1 MPRAYFLGMSDPHTN
16 EFPTEHL
23 YRPSGAA
30 DAIRERT
37 FPVAVRGYDRQAV
50 DDFVQEMAQLI
61 TELEGL
67 QSREAVIQRALDQV
81 GEETAGILQRA
92 HETAD
97 EIAARSRAQAEGRI
111 QRADREAEITRRDS
125 DAYAEQVVVDTR
137 ILWEERKRLIE
148 DVRQLA
154 DEVLATADDAIERVK
169 LPEPL
174 RQAEAEAA
182 PADPPTAEV
191 ELDLLPG
198 GAAQGEPG
206 LPEPGLP
213 EDAGLPDEVGT
224 EESPALPDQSELAD
238 EEPPAAD
245 PGLVESDEPPG
256 PDDQPRGE
264 DRRGGGAPAPPPMP
278 GTQPQTPAGAAPPR
292 GLHPPDAAGEPSVY
306 DTRRPTPGSDA

>member
-1 MPRAYFLGMSDPHTN
+1 MSDPHTN

-174 RQAEAEAA
+174 RQAEAQAA
-182 PADPPTAEV
+182 PGDPPTAEV

-198 GAAQGEPG
+198 GAAQG
-206 LPEPGLP
+206 EPGLP

-238 EEPPAAD
+238 EEPPPAD
-245 PGLVESDEPPG
+245 PPLHESDEPPA
-256 PDDQPRGE
+256 PDDQPRGAGPPWRRSARPAAHAGHPTA
-264 DRRGGGAPAPPPMP
+264 DAGRSRTSAGAPSARRGGRALRLRH
-278 GTQPQTPAGAAPPR
+278 PQAHAG
-292 GLHPPDAAGEPSVY
+292 
-306 DTRRPTPGSDA
+306 

>member
-1 MPRAYFLGMSDPHTN
+1 MSDPHTN
-16 EFPTEHL
+16 DFPTEHL

-30 DAIRERT
+30 DQIRERT
-37 FPVAVRGYDRQAV
+37 FPVAVRGYDRHAV
-50 DDFVQEMAQLI
+50 DAFVQEMAQLV

-97 EIAARSRAQAEGRI
+97 EIASRSRAQAEGRI

-154 DEVLATADDAIERVK
+154 DEVLATADDAIERVQ

-174 RQAEAEAA
+174 REAEAESA

-198 GAAQGEPG
+198 GAGEGEPG
-206 LPEPGLP
+206 LPEDEGLP
-213 EDAGLPDEVGT
+213 EEVGT
-224 EESPALPDQSELAD
+224 EESPALPEDAALPEEGGPLEEGHQPALGGEPPPEPPPPESELPED
-238 EEPPAAD
+238 EPRGQSRRAGGMPAA
-245 PGLVESDEPPG
+245 PPI
-256 PDDQPRGE
+256 
-264 DRRGGGAPAPPPMP
+264 P

-292 GLHPPDAAGEPSVY
+292 GLEPPDAAGEPSIY
-306 DTRRPTPGSDA
+306 DTRSPAPGDDT

>member
-1 MPRAYFLGMSDPHTN
+1 MSDPHTN

-174 RQAEAEAA
+174 RQAEAEA
-182 PADPPTAEV
+182 
-191 ELDLLPG
+191 
-198 GAAQGEPG
+198 GAGRS
-206 LPEPGLP
+206 
-213 EDAGLPDEVGT
+213 PDG
-224 EESPALPDQSELAD
+224 
-238 EEPPAAD
+238 
-245 PGLVESDEPPG
+245 
-256 PDDQPRGE
+256 
-264 DRRGGGAPAPPPMP
+264 
-278 GTQPQTPAGAAPPR
+278 
-292 GLHPPDAAGEPSVY
+292 
-306 DTRRPTPGSDA
+306 